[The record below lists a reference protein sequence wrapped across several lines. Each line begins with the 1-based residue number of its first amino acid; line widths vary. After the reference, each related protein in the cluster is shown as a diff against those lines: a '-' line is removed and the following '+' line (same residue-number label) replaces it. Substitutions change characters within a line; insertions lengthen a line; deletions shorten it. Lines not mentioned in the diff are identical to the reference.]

1 MLNVG
6 ERNPNGGEMRMAL
19 CQETFEDKQHKRPSS
34 QCHLVQP
41 HSSPGMGA
49 LPPSPRGGHTKAER
63 LA

>member
-34 QCHLVQP
+34 RV
-41 HSSPGMGA
+41 
-49 LPPSPRGGHTKAER
+49 SPRSAPQQPWDGGSAPFTPGGAHEG
-63 LA
+63 